1 MMLDRKRLLTI
12 SSFAIDIGLFL
23 ILLLAAGW
31 GWFIALVVVEAAMWL
46 IRLIWMNPP
55 MLRFIIR
62 RIIHTIPILL
72 SVVAIGFLLI
82 QLAPGDILASFRM
95 NPDVRPETVERMER
109 MFGLDQPWYVQFF
122 KYLWNALHGE
132 FGFSELYKAPVFAL
146 VNQRAGNTLILAV
159 ASLIVAWGYS
169 IPAGI
174 VSATH
179 QYRWQDQV
187 FSVLAFIGLSIPN
200 FFLGFLLIYF
210 IANTGAWLPIGG
222 MWSINSSEMNI
233 IQKAADL
240 LKHLI
245 VPTIVLATAAMAQL
259 TRLMRANMLEIMG
272 QQYVTTARAKG
283 LRERIVINRHA
294 LRNAIN
300 PMITIFGF
308 QLGFLLSGAA
318 LTETV
323 LAWPGLGKL
332 VLQATVSQ
340 DLYLVVG
347 SLTYTVLLIV
357 IGNLIADILLAVIDP
372 RVRMR

>member
-1 MMLDRKRLLTI
+1 MLDRKRLLTI
-12 SSFAIDIGLFL
+12 LSFAVDIAFFL
-23 ILLLAAGW
+23 ILLLAAKW
-31 GWFIALVVVEAAMWL
+31 SWFIALVVVEAAMWL
-46 IRLIWMNPP
+46 IRLTWMNPP
-55 MLRFIIR
+55 MLRFIVR
-62 RIIHTIPILL
+62 RVIHMIPILL

-82 QLAPGDILASFRM
+82 QLAPGDILAGFRM

-109 MFGLDQPWYVQFF
+109 MFGLDKPWYVQFF

-132 FGFSELYKAPVFAL
+132 FGYSELYKAPVFTL

-159 ASLIVAWGYS
+159 ASLIVAWGFS

-174 VSATH
+174 ISATH

-210 IANTGAWLPIGG
+210 ITNTGAWLPIGG
-222 MWSINSSEMNI
+222 MWSINSSEMNV

-357 IGNLIADILLAVIDP
+357 IGNLIADILLAIIDP

>member
-1 MMLDRKRLLTI
+1 MPDRKRLLTVA
-12 SSFAIDIGLFL
+12 SFGADIAVFL
-23 ILLLAAGW
+23 TLLLAAGW
-31 GWFIALVVVEAAMWL
+31 GWFIALLVTEVLFWL
-46 IRLIWMNPP
+46 IRLIWISPP
-55 MLRFIIR
+55 LLRFIIR
-62 RIIHTIPILL
+62 RIIHMIPILI

-82 QLAPGDILASFRM
+82 QLAPGDILAAFRL

-109 MFGLDQPWYVQFF
+109 MFGLNKPWYVQFF
-122 KYLWNALHGE
+122 KYIWNALHGE
-132 FGFSELYKAPVFAL
+132 FGFSQTYKAPVFTL
-146 VNQRAGNTLILAV
+146 VNQRAGNTLILAF
-159 ASLIVAWGYS
+159 ASLLMAWGFS

-179 QYRWQDQV
+179 QYRWQDQIL
-187 FSVLAFIGLSIPN
+187 SVLAFVGLSIPN
-200 FFLGFLLIYF
+200 FFLGFLLIYL
-210 IANTGAWLPIGG
+210 ITNTGGWLPIGG
-222 MWSINSSEMNI
+222 MWSINSSEMNVL
-233 IQKAADL
+233 QKAVDL

-332 VLQATVSQ
+332 VLQATISQ

-347 SLTYTVLLIV
+347 SLTYTVILIV
-357 IGNLIADILLAVIDP
+357 VGNLIADVLLALIDP

>member
-1 MMLDRKRLLTI
+1 MLDRKRLFTI
-12 SSFAIDIGLFL
+12 ASFGADIALFL
-23 ILLLAAGW
+23 VLLLAAGW
-31 GWFIALVVVEAAMWL
+31 GWFIALLITELLFWL
-46 IRLIWMNPP
+46 IRLIWVNPP
-55 MLRFIIR
+55 LLRFIIR
-62 RIIHTIPILL
+62 RIIHMIPILI

-82 QLAPGDILASFRM
+82 QLAPGDILAGFRL

-109 MFGLDQPWYVQFF
+109 MFGLDKPWYVQFF
-122 KYLWNALHGE
+122 KYIWNALHGE
-132 FGFSELYKAPVFAL
+132 FGFSQTYKAPVFTL
-146 VNQRAGNTLILAV
+146 VNQRAGNTLILAF
-159 ASLIVAWGYS
+159 ASLLMAWGFS

-179 QYRWQDQV
+179 QYRWQDQI
-187 FSVLAFIGLSIPN
+187 FSVLAFVGLSIPN
-200 FFLGFLLIYF
+200 FFLGFLLIYL
-210 IANTGAWLPIGG
+210 ITNTGGWLPIGG
-222 MWSINSSEMNI
+222 MWSINSSEMNVL
-233 IQKAADL
+233 QKAVDL

-245 VPTIVLATAAMAQL
+245 VPTVVLATAAMAQL

-332 VLQATVSQ
+332 VLQATISQ

-347 SLTYTVLLIV
+347 SLTYTVILIV
-357 IGNLIADILLAVIDP
+357 IGNLIADILLALIDP